1 MAGMFMEMP
10 GIQTETQQSSV
21 ARWDVY
27 YSRSVGPAKHQ
38 ENGKVRSNGHASDA
52 EDTRQSYPGCH
63 PPFRPCTVA
72 ALQCRQTS
80 TF

>member
-1 MAGMFMEMP
+1 MAGMFIEMP

-21 ARWDVY
+21 ACALLTIHLP
-27 YSRSVGPAKHQ
+27 SKHQ

-52 EDTRQSYPGCH
+52 EDTRQSYPGRH

>member
-21 ARWDVY
+21 ACALLTIHLP
-27 YSRSVGPAKHQ
+27 SKHQ

-52 EDTRQSYPGCH
+52 EDTRQSYP
-63 PPFRPCTVA
+63 PFWPCTVA